1 MKDFNKGFTLGEV
14 LICMAIVGVIAAL
27 SLPKVANFKEKTVIG
42 ATLGKSVLTLQNGF
56 SNIIQRTQDISND
69 DTPITTLDG
78 IQLKNIFSEVPSD
91 LNGDDYLID
100 SDYLFSKTA
109 DLMGIEP
116 VSDYEIDNIKDYNG
130 NNINIFSAN
139 THAYRLLKFNS
150 VIIYEEIA
158 ESEETNDDDDKTT
171 DANAGNEGILTRIL
185 IDANGKK
192 NPNRLGKDVFLFGLA
207 NNGHLIPAGSEE
219 YEDFDGNVETN
230 SCTKANPGTGIACAA
245 KVMQDKWKIE
255 Y

>member
-27 SLPKVANFKEKTVIG
+27 SLPIVATFKEKTVIG

-100 SDYLFSKTA
+100 SDYLFSKTGG
-109 DLMGIEP
+109 LIGTEP
-116 VSDYEIDNIKDYNG
+116 ANDYDIGTIKDYNG
-130 NNINIFSAN
+130 NNIDILSKSA
-139 THAYRLLKFNS
+139 HAYRLLKINS
-150 VIIYEEIA
+150 IIIFEEIA
-158 ESEETNDDDDKTT
+158 ESEGTNGDDEKTT
-171 DANAGNEGILTRIL
+171 ETNAGNEGILTRIL
-185 IDANGKK
+185 IDANGIKK
-192 NPNRLGKDVFLFGLA
+192 PNCLGKDIFLFGLA
-207 NNGHLIPAGSEE
+207 NNGRLIPAGSEE
-219 YEDFDGNVETN
+219 FEDFDSNVKTN
-230 SCTKANPGTGIACAA
+230 SCTKDNPGKGIACAA